1 VLEFV
6 GIFDNLEK
14 ALAFDSKDV
23 GGVIQ
28 GVDILQQRF
37 AELMARARSEYLT
50 VIAGKSG
57 DKAVEAVLERFREKE
72 PREAFYGFFKEL
84 QDIYEILS
92 PDAFLR
98 PYLPDYEELLQ
109 MFHVLRAAYER
120 NLLVDKEFLRKTARL
135 VQDHTES
142 GRIEDPTKFHQ
153 LNGQALE
160 ALAEAQQPET
170 VKVFNLLK
178 ALANLVNQRGGDEP
192 YLISIGERAEQIAQ
206 AFEQRQMTTQQ
217 ALDALQGLVRDVGE
231 GEKQRDETGLS
242 PEGFAIYYVLKK
254 DGVEQPMVVAEKV
267 EKAFEYSPHWRTS
280 ERQAQD
286 LRRAL
291 YKALIDSGVEE
302 DVVEVASRLMK
313 VLRRDRS

>member
-1 VLEFV
+1 
-6 GIFDNLEK
+6 
-14 ALAFDSKDV
+14 
-23 GGVIQ
+23 
-28 GVDILQQRF
+28 
-37 AELMARARSEYLT
+37 
-50 VIAGKSG
+50 
-57 DKAVEAVLERFREKE
+57 
-72 PREAFYGFFKEL
+72 
-84 QDIYEILS
+84 
-92 PDAFLR
+92 
-98 PYLPDYEELLQ
+98 

-120 NLLVDKEFLRKTARL
+120 SLPVDKEFLRKTARL
-135 VQDHTES
+135 VQEHTES

-160 ALAEAQQPET
+160 ALAEAQQPDT

-178 ALANLVNQRGGDEP
+178 ALANLVDQRGGDEP
-192 YLISIGERAEQIAQ
+192 YLISIGERAEQIAH

-217 ALDALQGLVRDVGE
+217 ALDALQGLVRDIGE

-254 DGVEQPMVVAEKV
+254 DGVPDPLKVAGKV
-267 EKAFEYSPHWRTS
+267 EEAFERSPHWRTS

-291 YKALIDSGVEE
+291 YKALIDTGVEE

-313 VLRRDRS
+313 VLRRERP